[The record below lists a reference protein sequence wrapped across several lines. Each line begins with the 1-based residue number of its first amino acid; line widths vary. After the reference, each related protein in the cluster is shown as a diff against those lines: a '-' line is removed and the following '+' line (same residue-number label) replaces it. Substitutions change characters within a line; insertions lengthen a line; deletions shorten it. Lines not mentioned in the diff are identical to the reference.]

1 MNTGNI
7 QNKLIQA
14 AKNNPPSDH
23 VPYAFEKRIMHRIS
37 ALPKVDAWSLWGQGL
52 WRAVAPC
59 FAIMVLIF
67 AWSTLVQKPTPAPEL
82 VASDFES
89 TVLAPL
95 DGMKDTW

>member
-1 MNTGNI
+1 MNIRNI
-7 QNKLIQA
+7 QNNLILA
-14 AKNNPPSDH
+14 AKSNPPSDR
-23 VPYAFEKRIMHRIS
+23 VPYAFEKRIMQRIGS
-37 ALPKVDAWSLWGQGL
+37 LPKVDVWSLWGQGL

-67 AWSTLVQKPTPAPEL
+67 AWSTFVQKPSPAPEL